1 MESTILIVGA
11 GQLGSRYLQGL
22 ADCQNTLDI
31 YVKDISEQ
39 SLKVAKQ
46 RWEQLVH
53 TVAPNTLSG
62 KTKPA
67 AQHKVTFLSSFEKIP
82 KQVDIAII
90 ATNADVRALVVKQ
103 IVKKCDVRYWI
114 FEKVLAQSEGELEDI
129 TTLSRNSVGAWVNTS
144 RRMMEW
150 QKQICNSLPTCVPLF
165 ATIKGH
171 SWGLACNGIHF
182 LDLVAWWTGETLT
195 TIDTSELDLKWTE
208 SKRKGFFEIT
218 GGITAKFSKGS
229 ILTMESVLD
238 EKATTFS
245 IESQGEVWYIDEK
258 SGVASGPEGVIIKGK
273 NEMQSSMT
281 TRLVDSL
288 LKEGTC
294 DLPRLLES
302 TELHRVFIISLLKH
316 WNYSHN
322 TKIVK
327 LPIT

>member
-90 ATNADVRALVVKQ
+90 ATNANVRALLVKQ
-103 IVKKCDVRYWI
+103 IVEKYNVRYWI
-114 FEKVLAQSEGELEDI
+114 LEKVLAQSESELEDI
-129 TTLSRNSVGAWVNTS
+129 TSLTKNSVGAWVNTS

-150 QKQICNSLPTCVPLF
+150 QKQICKSLPAGVPLF
-165 ATIKGH
+165 VRRGGS

-182 LDLVAWWTGETLT
+182 LDLVAWWTAETLT
-195 TIDTSELDLKWTE
+195 AIDTSELDLKWTK

-218 GGITAKFSKGS
+218 GSITATFSRGTTLK
-229 ILTMESVLD
+229 LESVLD
-238 EKATTFS
+238 EKPLTFE
-245 IESQGEVWYIDEK
+245 IEAQGKIWNIDEK
-258 SGVASGPEGVIIKGK
+258 NGVASGPEGVLIKGK

-281 TRLVDSL
+281 SRLVDTL
-288 LKEGTC
+288 LKEGYC
-294 DLPRLLES
+294 DLPGLIES
-302 TELHRVFIISLLKH
+302 SELHRVFISSLLKH
-316 WNYSHN
+316 WNYSHGTN
-322 TKIVK
+322 NNQ